1 MIVETLLA
9 SAERGGKNPAVA
21 DPTREL
27 NYADLVRFS
36 DVMRRQVE
44 RATSAP
50 HVGLLIPS
58 TVAFAGTFYGI
69 LWARRTAV
77 PLNFLLQPAELAAVA
92 RDAEI
97 DTVFTIKHFR
107 NLAEGMKQGFE
118 SQAGK
123 SLRLIYMEDLPL
135 KREMVLERIRR
146 RPPAPRVEPDETAVL
161 LYTSGTSGVPKG
173 VCQTYRNLRSDIDAC
188 IERAQLKGEHRFL
201 GLLPLSHS
209 FGLTAMLLVPVAL
222 GASVYYIPRFQPA
235 AVIQA
240 IREKGM
246 SVTMMIASMYSA
258 LLHTKR
264 GGPEDFKSLEYAVS
278 GGEALQDAVYH
289 EFKKRFGVEIL
300 QGYGMSEAAPVVSLN
315 VPWENR
321 VGTVGRAIPGVTVRA
336 FDDDGNQLAPD
347 QSHAA
352 SNQGHE
358 ATASG
363 NQGRA
368 ASASGNQSREASA
381 SGGSSQRLEPAEGVG
396 ELWVRGPI
404 IMKGY
409 YKKPD
414 ETRAVLTDDGWYKT
428 GDMGK
433 VDAEGFITITG
444 RKKEM
449 IIVGGENVFPREI
462 EAVLEQHPAVKEAAA
477 IGEPDSSRG
486 EVVVAFVTL
495 ADGKKASDIELRDF
509 CRDRIAGYKV
519 PRRVIVSDDLPR
531 GPTGKI
537 LKRKLKDLL

>member
-1 MIVETLLA
+1 MLLETLLA
-9 SAERGGKNPAVA
+9 SAERCGNHAAVA

-27 NYADLVRFS
+27 DFANLVRLA

-44 RATSAP
+44 KATSAP
-50 HVGLLIPS
+50 HVGLLVPS

-77 PLNFLLQPAELAAVA
+77 PLNSLLQPAELAAVA
-92 RDAEI
+92 RDAEL

-107 NLAEGMKQGFE
+107 DLAEGMKQGFE
-118 SQAGK
+118 SQVRRH
-123 SLRLIYMEDLPL
+123 LRLIYIEDLPL
-135 KREMVLERIRR
+135 KREMVLQRIRR

-173 VCQTYRNLRSDIDAC
+173 VCQTYKNLRSDIDAC
-188 IERAQLKGEHRFL
+188 VERAQLKGEHRFL

-222 GASVYYIPRFQPA
+222 GASVYYIPRFAPA

-240 IREKGM
+240 IRERGL
-246 SVTMMIASMYSA
+246 SVTMMIASMYTA
-258 LLHTKR
+258 LLRTKR
-264 GGPEDFKSLEYAVS
+264 GGPEDFKTLEYAVS

-289 EFKKRFGVEIL
+289 EFRERFGVEIL
-300 QGYGMSEAAPVVSLN
+300 QGYGMSEASPVVSLN

-321 VGTVGRAIPGVTVRA
+321 VGTVGKTIPGVSVRA
-336 FDDDGNQLAPD
+336 FDDNGAQLKPD
-347 QSHAA
+347 
-352 SNQGHE
+352 E
-358 ATASG
+358 I
-363 NQGRA
+363 
-368 ASASGNQSREASA
+368 
-381 SGGSSQRLEPAEGVG
+381 G

-404 IMKGY
+404 VMKGY

-477 IGEPDSSRG
+477 IGEADSSRG

-495 ADGKKASDIELRDF
+495 GDGKSASDIELRDF

-519 PRRVIVSDDLPR
+519 PRRVIVAEDLPR

-537 LKRKLKDLL
+537 LKRKLKELL